1 MVGNKTIKSE
11 VPNDRRLTKILATI
25 GPATSS
31 YDSVLELIKSGVN
44 GFRLNFS
51 HGTHKEKGEQIKW
64 VRQAAKELGVYV
76 SIVQDLQG
84 PKMRLG
90 DFEGALEVKRGNTL
104 VLEQDADF
112 KESGHLP
119 TQYDLSTKVKRGERV
134 MLFDGRVICTVSA
147 IKNREVYI
155 EVQNDGILIKRKG
168 INLPDTDFAGDV
180 ITSKDRADL
189 IWGSSQDID
198 YVALSFVQ
206 SAEDIKQIKR
216 ILSTINF
223 NAKIIAKIETKAALD
238 NLEDIIKE
246 TDVVMIARGDLA
258 VETPAESI
266 PIVQRKIISLA
277 RSYAKPTIVA
287 TQMLISMTLEMEPSR
302 AEVSDVATAVLIGAD
317 CLMLSE
323 ETAAGRYPLEA
334 AKTMQRIISYTE
346 SHSPLSRTVEEVSP
360 NQSIQDAITEA
371 IIKLTQIVKAKA
383 IVAETKTGATALSI
397 AARRPNTPLIAVTN
411 LERTA
416 HQLAIVF
423 GLDSF
428 VRPATN
434 KAAVKLTDYL
444 RDSHVFNKGD
454 VIVTVSGQ
462 QPGVVGT
469 TDTIKVRMLD

>member
-1 MVGNKTIKSE
+1 MGNKTRKPE
-11 VPNDRRLTKILATI
+11 VPSERTLTKILATI

-31 YDSVLELIKSGVN
+31 YELVLELIKSGVN

-64 VRQAAKELGVYV
+64 VRKAASELGVRV

-90 DFEGALEVKRGNTL
+90 DFDGALEVKRGQTL
-104 VLEQDADF
+104 VLEHDADF
-112 KESGHLP
+112 SQSGHLP

-134 MLFDGRVICTVSA
+134 MLFDGRVISQVSA
-147 IKNREVYI
+147 IKNGEVYV

-180 ITSKDRADL
+180 ITPKDRADL
-189 IWGSSQDID
+189 IWGASQDID

-206 SAEDIKQIKR
+206 SDEDIKQLRR

-223 NAKIIAKIETKAALD
+223 NARIIAKIETKAAID

-246 TDVVMIARGDLA
+246 SDLIMIARGDLA

-266 PIVQRKIISLA
+266 PLVQRNIIALG
-277 RSYAKPTIVA
+277 RRYAKPTIVA
-287 TQMLISMTLEMEPSR
+287 TQMLISMTQEMEPSR

-323 ETAAGRYPLEA
+323 ETAAGRYPVEA

-346 SHSPLSRTVEEVSP
+346 SHAPALVSLDDANL

-383 IVAETKTGATALSI
+383 IVAETKTGSTALSI
-397 AARRPNTPLIAVTN
+397 AARRPSTPLIAVTN

-416 HQLAIVF
+416 QQLAIVF
-423 GLDSF
+423 GLSSF
-428 VRPATN
+428 VRPATT

-444 RDSHVFNKGD
+444 RDTHVFSKGD

-469 TDTIKVRMLD
+469 TDTIKVRMLE

>member
-1 MVGNKTIKSE
+1 MVGNKTRKPE
-11 VPNDRRLTKILATI
+11 VPSERTLTKILATI

-31 YDSVLELIKSGVN
+31 YELVLELIKSGVN

-64 VRQAAKELGVYV
+64 VRKAASELGVRV

-90 DFEGALEVKRGNTL
+90 DFDGALEVKRGQTL
-104 VLEQDADF
+104 VLEHDADF
-112 KESGHLP
+112 SQSGHLP

-134 MLFDGRVICTVSA
+134 MLFDGRVISQVSA
-147 IKNREVYI
+147 IKNGEVYV

-180 ITSKDRADL
+180 ITPKDRADL
-189 IWGSSQDID
+189 IWGASQDID

-206 SAEDIKQIKR
+206 SDEDIKQLRR

-223 NAKIIAKIETKAALD
+223 NARIIAKIETKAAID

-246 TDVVMIARGDLA
+246 SDLIMIARGDLA

-266 PIVQRKIISLA
+266 PLVQRNIIALG
-277 RSYAKPTIVA
+277 RRYAKPTIVA
-287 TQMLISMTLEMEPSR
+287 TQMLISMTQEMEPSR

-323 ETAAGRYPLEA
+323 ETAAGRYPVEA

-346 SHSPLSRTVEEVSP
+346 SHAPALVSLDDANL

-383 IVAETKTGATALSI
+383 IVAETKTGSTALSI
-397 AARRPNTPLIAVTN
+397 AARRPSTPLIAVTN

-416 HQLAIVF
+416 QQLAIVF
-423 GLDSF
+423 GLSSF
-428 VRPATN
+428 VRPATT

-444 RDSHVFNKGD
+444 RDTHVFSKGD

-469 TDTIKVRMLD
+469 TDTIKVRMLE

>member
-1 MVGNKTIKSE
+1 MGNKTRKPE
-11 VPNDRRLTKILATI
+11 VPSERTLTKILATI

-31 YDSVLELIKSGVN
+31 YELVLELIKSGVN

-64 VRQAAKELGVYV
+64 VRKAASELGVRV
-76 SIVQDLQG
+76 SIVQDLEG

-90 DFEGALEVKRGNTL
+90 DFDGALEVKRGQTL
-104 VLEQDADF
+104 VLEHDADF
-112 KESGHLP
+112 SQSGHLP

-134 MLFDGRVICTVSA
+134 MLFDGRVISQVSA
-147 IKNREVYI
+147 IKNGEVYV

-180 ITSKDRADL
+180 ITPKDRADL
-189 IWGSSQDID
+189 IWGASQDID

-206 SAEDIKQIKR
+206 SDEDIKQLRR

-223 NAKIIAKIETKAALD
+223 NARIIAKIETKAAID

-246 TDVVMIARGDLA
+246 SDLIMIARGDLA

-266 PIVQRKIISLA
+266 PLVQRNIIALG
-277 RSYAKPTIVA
+277 RRYAKPTIVA
-287 TQMLISMTLEMEPSR
+287 TQMLISMTQEMEPSR

-323 ETAAGRYPLEA
+323 ETAAGRYPVEA

-346 SHSPLSRTVEEVSP
+346 SHAPALVSLDDANL

-383 IVAETKTGATALSI
+383 IVAETKTGSTALSI
-397 AARRPNTPLIAVTN
+397 AARRPSTPLIAVTN

-416 HQLAIVF
+416 QQLAIVF
-423 GLDSF
+423 GLSSF
-428 VRPATN
+428 VRPATT

-444 RDSHVFNKGD
+444 RDTHVFSKGD

-469 TDTIKVRMLD
+469 TDTIKVRMLE

>member
-1 MVGNKTIKSE
+1 MGNKTRKPE
-11 VPNDRRLTKILATI
+11 VPSERRLTKILATI

-31 YDSVLELIKSGVN
+31 YESVLELIKSGVN

-64 VRQAAKELGVYV
+64 VRKAASELGVYV

-90 DFEGALEVKRGNTL
+90 DFDGALEVKRGQTL
-104 VLEQDADF
+104 VLEHDADF
-112 KESGHLP
+112 SQSGHLP

-134 MLFDGRVICTVSA
+134 MLFDGRVISQVSA
-147 IKNREVYI
+147 IKNGEVYV

-180 ITSKDRADL
+180 ITPKDRADL
-189 IWGSSQDID
+189 IWGASQDID

-206 SAEDIKQIKR
+206 SEEDIKQLRR

-238 NLEDIIKE
+238 NLEDIIRE
-246 TDVVMIARGDLA
+246 SDLVMIARGDLA

-266 PIVQRKIISLA
+266 PLVQRKIIALGQ
-277 RSYAKPTIVA
+277 RYAKPTIVA
-287 TQMLISMTLEMEPSR
+287 TQMLISMTQEMEPSR

-323 ETAAGRYPLEA
+323 ETAAGRYPVEA
-334 AKTMQRIISYTE
+334 ARTMQRIISYTE
-346 SHSPLSRTVEEVSP
+346 SHSPSLVTFNGP
-360 NQSIQDAITEA
+360 NPDQSIQDAITEA

-397 AARRPNTPLIAVTN
+397 AARRSSTPLIAVTN

-416 HQLAIVF
+416 QQLAIVF

-428 VRPATN
+428 VRPATT

-444 RDSHVFNKGD
+444 RDTHVFNRGD